1 MVKVAFQSLWAILVG
16 ISRVARPGHISLTHR
31 NYDKKCE
38 IDNEDASTTPAKEI
52 FIGELGKKKVGHNP

>member
-1 MVKVAFQSLWAILVG
+1 MVKVAFQTLWAILVG
-16 ISRVARPGHISLTHR
+16 ISRVARPRHISLTHR

-38 IDNEDASTTPAKEI
+38 IDNEDASTSTPKEI

>member
-16 ISRVARPGHISLTHR
+16 ISRVARLRHISLTHR

-38 IDNEDASTTPAKEI
+38 IDNEDASTPKEI
-52 FIGELGKKKVGHNP
+52 FIGELGEKEGGS